1 MPTINIAEPGCRD
14 CQLCVDICPTKVF
27 ERDDAKQLARV
38 ARQDDCIGCTSCA
51 YICPSGC
58 LEVTDFVE
66 QRPFHRIEK
75 NAGLVSRF
83 LQKTPASVQL
93 SAADYDEALLD
104 THLRLSAL
112 ADAVTEVLG
121 RGSKS
126 AGRTAGNLSAAH
138 LPEVYEALSVP
149 QLLESLSHRFAGAFD
164 FQATA
169 SADGNAITLTFANC
183 ALRGVVARKG
193 ETVGKSGLC
202 DLFHEYW
209 AGLIGA
215 FAGRNYAVEVT
226 VGDGCTMKLQ
236 VRV

>member
-1 MPTINIAEPGCRD
+1 MPTINITETGCRD

-27 ERDDAKQLARV
+27 ERDEAKQLARV
-38 ARQDDCIGCTSCA
+38 ARKDDCIGCTSCA
-51 YICPSGC
+51 YVCPSGC
-58 LEVTDFVE
+58 LEISEFVE

-83 LQKTPASVQL
+83 LQKTPASAQL
-93 SAADYDEALLD
+93 SLADYDEALLD
-104 THLRLSAL
+104 THVRLNAL

-126 AGRTAGNLSAAH
+126 AGRTAGNLAAAH
-138 LPEVYEALSVP
+138 LPEVYEAP
-149 QLLESLSHRFAGAFD
+149 TIAKLLDSLSRRFAGAFE
-164 FQATA
+164 FKATA
-169 SADGNAITLTFANC
+169 SEDGNSVTLTFANC

-193 ETVGKSGLC
+193 EVVGKSGLC

-209 AGLIGA
+209 AGLVGA
-215 FAGRNYAVEVT
+215 FAGRNYGVEVT
-226 VGDGCTMKLQ
+226 TGDSCTMKLQ